1 MKKNIFR
8 FLLVLF
14 FLMFTNFLKAEILKK
29 IEVIGNERISEQT
42 IKVYG
47 DINLN
52 QEYNDEQINDI
63 IKKLYSTNFFSNIST
78 SFSNGILKINV
89 TENPII
95 YSVNI
100 NGENAKKFK
109 EQILKIISLKEKS
122 SYIENFVKSDIE
134 IIKRFYKA
142 LGYYSISV
150 DVRTNSIS

>member
-1 MKKNIFR
+1 MKNSAFSFI
-8 FLLVLF
+8 LILF
-14 FLMFTNFLKAEILKK
+14 FLLFSSFSNAEILKK
-29 IEVIGNERISEQT
+29 IEVIGNKRISEQT

-52 QEYNDEQINDI
+52 QNYSDEQINQI

-100 NGENAKKFK
+100 NGEDAKKFK

-134 IIKRFYKA
+134 IIKRFYKLLFH
-142 LGYYSISV
+142 LG
-150 DVRTNSIS
+150 